1 LRQKRTFRTTK
12 TAITLSAFQNCIV
25 ITRNV
30 QEAAD
35 SAKHVSENIDGVSE
49 AVEATGQAASGLLGE
64 ADRLAEQART
74 LQTEVRDF
82 LATVRAA

>member
-1 LRQKRTFRTTK
+1 MPC
-12 TAITLSAFQNCIV
+12 TLVLAGF
-25 ITRNV
+25 NV
-30 QEAAD
+30 GFAPEAD
-35 SAKHVSENIDGVSE
+35 IPN
-49 AVEATGQAASGLLGE
+49 EATGQAASGLLGE